1 MIARQRLLSLDMAE
15 DVVTMRGTRTG
26 NSCLLSVPEQE
37 LENVRWK
44 LEEVFHKKL
53 RWIVTYC
60 MVKPWNPLPQG

>member
-15 DVVTMRGTRTG
+15 DVVTMWGTRTG

-37 LENVRWK
+37 LDNVRWK
-44 LEEVFHKKL
+44 LEVFHKKL